1 MAADLGRL
9 IRHLD
14 AILEDSNREVGGGV
28 GGEPQAEG
36 RVCCILSQPSTQ
48 PLQ

>member
-1 MAADLGRL
+1 MQADLGGL
-9 IRHLD
+9 IGHLD
-14 AILEDSNREVGGGV
+14 AILEHSNREVGGGV

-36 RVCCILSQPSTQ
+36 RVGGILGQAATQ